1 MIPTVSNVQFS
12 SNLRNL
18 GNASQDFLNLDL
30 IIRVTK
36 SLEASIDE
44 FIMTYDPKKY
54 YRGMK
59 GISTKNVG
67 LNINTYA

>member
-30 IIRVTK
+30 LIRVTK

>member
-30 IIRVTK
+30 ILRVTK

>member
-30 IIRVTK
+30 ILRVTK

-67 LNINTYA
+67 LNINIYA

>member
-12 SNLRNL
+12 SGLRNL
-18 GNASQDFLNLDL
+18 GNASQDYLNLDL
-30 IIRVTK
+30 IIRVTR
-36 SLEASIDE
+36 SLEASINE

-59 GISTKNVG
+59 GINTNTVG
-67 LNINTYA
+67 LTINYYA